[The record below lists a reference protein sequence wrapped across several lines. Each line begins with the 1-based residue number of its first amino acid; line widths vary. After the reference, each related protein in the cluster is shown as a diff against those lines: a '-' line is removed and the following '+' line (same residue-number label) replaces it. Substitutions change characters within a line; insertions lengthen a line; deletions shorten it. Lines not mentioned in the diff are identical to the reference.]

1 MENVLNMENVL
12 IGSHN
17 TMTYLPIECKWYLKP
32 FMWVGNKLFA
42 QCQNHNI
49 YYQIFSRQVRVFD
62 LRVYLGPNNQW
73 NFAHGL
79 AKYQTDYNL
88 DRILR
93 ILSLYNFPIYVR
105 ILLEKYKSEEECDE
119 FAKMCENIEQTYPNI
134 TFFGGNR
141 KGDWKKLYQFK
152 DKSFTDDNNNQWV
165 SSMAPDA
172 RWYEKVCPRLY
183 AMRKNKSNKQKAK
196 ELTNLYDFI

>member
-1 MENVLNMENVL
+1 MENVL

-49 YYQIFSRQVRVFD
+49 YYQIFGRQVRVFD
-62 LRVYLGPNNQW
+62 LRVYLGPDNQW

-105 ILLEKYKSEEECDE
+105 ILLEKYKNEEECDE

-196 ELTNLYDFI
+196 ELTNLYDFV

>member
-1 MENVLNMENVL
+1 MEVKKMRIIRYPVSNE
-12 IGSHN
+12 
-17 TMTYLPIECKWYLKP
+17 
-32 FMWVGNKLFA
+32 
-42 QCQNHNI
+42 
-49 YYQIFSRQVRVFD
+49 
-62 LRVYLGPNNQW
+62 
-73 NFAHGL
+73 
-79 AKYQTDYNL
+79 NL
-88 DRILR
+88 DLGE
-93 ILSLYNFPIYVR
+93 
-105 ILLEKYKSEEECDE
+105 LLIKLEEECDE

-183 AMRKNKSNKQKAK
+183 AMRKNKSNKQQAK
-196 ELTNLYDFI
+196 ELTNLYDFV

>member
-62 LRVYLGPNNQW
+62 LRVYLGPDNQW

-105 ILLEKYKSEEECDE
+105 ILLEKYKNEEECDE

-196 ELTNLYDFI
+196 ELTNLYDFV

>member
-32 FMWVGNKLFA
+32 FMWIGNKLFA

-105 ILLEKYKSEEECDE
+105 ILLEKYKNEEECDE

-196 ELTNLYDFI
+196 ELTNLYDFV

>member
-62 LRVYLGPNNQW
+62 LRVYLGPDNQW

-105 ILLEKYKSEEECDE
+105 ILLEKYKSEEECNE

-152 DKSFTDDNNNQWV
+152 DTSFTDDNNNQWV

-196 ELTNLYDFI
+196 ELTNLYDFV

>member
-105 ILLEKYKSEEECDE
+105 ILLEKYKNEEECDE

-196 ELTNLYDFI
+196 ELTNLYDFV

>member
-1 MENVLNMENVL
+1 MENVLNMENIL

-62 LRVYLGPNNQW
+62 LRVYLGPDNQW

-105 ILLEKYKSEEECDE
+105 ILLEKYKNEEECDE

-152 DKSFTDDNNNQWV
+152 DTSFTDDNNNQWV

-172 RWYEKVCPRLY
+172 RWYEKICPRLY

-196 ELTNLYDFI
+196 ELTNLYDFV

>member
-1 MENVLNMENVL
+1 MENVL

-105 ILLEKYKSEEECDE
+105 ILLEKYKNEEECDE

-165 SSMAPDA
+165 SSMTPDA

-196 ELTNLYDFI
+196 ELTNLYDFV

>member
-1 MENVLNMENVL
+1 MKDIVI

-17 TMTYLPIECKWYLKP
+17 TMSYLPIECKWYLKP

-42 QCQNHNI
+42 QCQNQNI
-49 YYQIFSRQVRVFD
+49 YYQIFSSRVRAFD
-62 LRVYLGPNNQW
+62 LRVYLGSNNQW

-79 AKYQTDYNL
+79 VNYQSDYNL

-93 ILSLYNFPIYVR
+93 ILSLYKFPIYVR
-105 ILLEKYKSEEECDE
+105 ILLEKYKNEEECDE
-119 FAKMCENIEQTYPNI
+119 FAKMCENIEQTYPSI

-152 DKSFTDDNNNQWV
+152 DTSFTDDNNNQWV

-172 RWYEKVCPRLY
+172 RWYEKICPRLY
-183 AMRKNKSNKQKAK
+183 ALRMNTFNREKANY
-196 ELTNLYDFI
+196 LTNLYDFV

>member
-105 ILLEKYKSEEECDE
+105 ILLEKCKSEEECDE

-183 AMRKNKSNKQKAK
+183 AMRKNKTNKQKAK

>member
-1 MENVLNMENVL
+1 MENVLNMENIL

-62 LRVYLGPNNQW
+62 LRVYLGPDNQW

-105 ILLEKYKSEEECDE
+105 ILLEKYKSEEECNE
-119 FAKMCENIEQTYPNI
+119 FAKMCENIEQTYPDI

-196 ELTNLYDFI
+196 ELTNLYDFV

>member
-105 ILLEKYKSEEECDE
+105 ILLEKYKNEEECDE

-152 DKSFTDDNNNQWV
+152 DTSFTDDNNNQWV

-196 ELTNLYDFI
+196 ELTNLYDFV